1 MKAKYV
7 SRKERKGRIVWVVNP
22 PQTWK
27 ETVHAT
33 YMQFDNVIDAQEYS
47 RELQRDFN
55 EYERREKFVPLT
67 DQRTVDGII
76 ARYKATTDY
85 KRLADNSK
93 RAYITMLDQASD
105 WYIGGSK
112 TRFGDMMA
120 RTVSSEHADQ
130 LYQEICEHVSDH
142 RGEFVVKV
150 LRKVWFSAFRAGR
163 VTGNPFSKMN
173 LVGLPSREHRW
184 TEEQVRQFIDTA
196 DAMNRSS
203 VGTLALLCYDLCQRP
218 GDMLK
223 LTPENLF
230 GDVMMFVQEKTG
242 TPMEVPVSP
251 RLLERLQLSLK
262 ATDQPFVVY
271 EATNRPYTDRHGY
284 NKVVR
289 KVKARAGL
297 PKELQIRDLRRSGA
311 TLLGESGCTYDELRA
326 VTGHKDPKVLQTYV
340 KTTQT
345 LAGNAMRKRFADDCS
360 R

>member
-7 SRKERKGRIVWVVNP
+7 ARKERKGRIVWVVNP

-27 ETVHAT
+27 ETIRAT

-47 RELQRDFN
+47 RELQRDFE
-55 EYERREKFVPLT
+55 EYERRQNFVPLT
-67 DQRTVDGII
+67 DQRTVDGLI
-76 ARYKATTDY
+76 ARYKGTTDY
-85 KRLADNSK
+85 KKLADNSK
-93 RAYITMLDQASD
+93 RAYIAMLDQASG

-120 RTVSSEHADQ
+120 RTVSADHADQ
-130 LYQEICEHVSDH
+130 LYQEICEAVSPH

-150 LRKVWFSAFRAGR
+150 LRKVWFNAFRAGR
-163 VTGNPFSKMN
+163 VAGNPFSKMG
-173 LVGLPSREHRW
+173 LSGLPPRAIKW

-203 VGTLALLCYDLCQRP
+203 VGTLALLCFDLCQRP
-218 GDMLK
+218 GDMIK
-223 LTPENLF
+223 LTRQNLI
-230 GDVMMFVQEKTG
+230 GDVMVFVQEKTG

-251 RLLERLQLSLK
+251 RLLQRLNMSSK
-262 ATDQPFVVY
+262 ATDDGFVIY
-271 EATNRPYTDRHGY
+271 EATNRPYQDRWGY

-289 KVKARAGL
+289 KVLARAGL

-326 VTGHKDPKVLQTYV
+326 VTGHKSAQVLQTYV

-345 LAGNAMRKRFADDCS
+345 LAGNAMRKRFNQ
-360 R
+360 